1 MPNQNNKPWFV
12 LSDDLKG
19 PKQLIS
25 EWKRHEGQSLILLAQ
40 IPGTSGRAW
49 QLASV
54 FISAEK
60 GSISEEICIAQKRR
74 ELST

>member
-1 MPNQNNKPWFV
+1 MPNQNNKPCFV
-12 LSDDLKG
+12 LSDDLKD

-25 EWKRHEGQSLILLAQ
+25 EWKRHEGQCLAQ

-54 FISAEK
+54 FISPEK
-60 GSISEEICIAQKRR
+60 GSISEEICIA
-74 ELST
+74 